1 MNKMFRAI
9 GSAVFAMAFA
19 AVSPGFAHDHATGI
33 VKERMDAMES
43 MAKHM
48 KAVSERIKNKRDL
61 AAIKMDAEAIAAL
74 APHITHQFP
83 PGSTQHPTQAK
94 ASIWQN
100 WADFESKARVLE
112 IESGKLA
119 KMSSEDFGAFSTQMR
134 AVSQACGSCHEQYRA
149 KK

>member
-1 MNKMFRAI
+1 MGMISRTI
-9 GSAVFAMAFA
+9 GIAAFA
-19 AVSPGFAHDHATGI
+19 AAFAAIPPGSAHDHATGI

-61 AAIKMDAEAIAAL
+61 AAIKSDAEAIAAL

-83 PGSTQHPTQAK
+83 PGSTQFPTQAR
-94 ASIWQN
+94 AAIWQN

-112 IESGKLA
+112 TESGKLA
-119 KMSSEDFGAFSTQMR
+119 KTSSDDFGALSAQVR
-134 AVSQACGSCHEQYRA
+134 AVSQACGSCHERYRA
-149 KK
+149 RK